1 MPRFR
6 EILSYP
12 EMLQREGISLQKGM
26 NFRVRG
32 GAAGYSILLMS
43 VRKGAPYQ
51 DQWHDESEPG
61 AHAGGGGVLEY
72 EGHDAM
78 QSRHAAVRSKEIDQP
93 MSLPSGKL
101 VGAENASFTRRHDC
115 PARQCDVCQP

>member
-1 MPRFR
+1 MIEVVVLYHLLHPSMPRFR

-32 GAAGYSILLMS
+32 GAAGYSIVLMS
-43 VRKGAPYQ
+43 VRRGAPYQ
-51 DQWHDESEPG
+51 DQWHEESSM
-61 AHAGGGGVLEY
+61 LEY

-78 QSRHAAVRSKEIDQP
+78 QSRTATVRSKEIDQP
-93 MSLPSGKL
+93 MNLPSGRLTDNGKFL
-101 VGAENASFTRRHDC
+101 KERA
-115 PARQCDVCQP
+115 